1 MTAMTTAGSRF
12 ATLTFFPH
20 TRLIPTQ
27 KIRIEPIRDR
37 FDRAVSVIIG
47 LISLARQVI
56 EPWKSSTGI
65 AENIQ
70 PLPNEQVITI
80 IIIRSRI
87 AFVVNME

>member
-56 EPWKSSTGI
+56 EGQKGYIKASSKPGQGASFFVYLPKS
-65 AENIQ
+65 
-70 PLPNEQVITI
+70 
-80 IIIRSRI
+80 R
-87 AFVVNME
+87 